1 MSARLPRAD
10 GPAAFWRLLRSGE
23 DAITEVPAGRWDADA
38 LYDRD
43 VTVAGKA
50 NTRWGGFLDEV
61 VAFDAALFGISPR
74 EAVAMDPQ
82 QRLMLELGWEV
93 LEDAGLAPDTLSGSR
108 TGVFVGA
115 VADDYAA
122 LLHRRGLPAIT
133 QHTLTGLHRGIIA
146 NRISYAFGLAGPSMT
161 MDTGQSSSLVA
172 VHLACES
179 LLRGESTLALAGGV
193 NLNLAPEST
202 VSAAKFGALSPDGR
216 CFVFDA
222 RANGYVRGEGGGLVL
237 LKRLADA
244 VADGDEIRCVIRGSA
259 INNDGGGAGLTV
271 PRGRAQEEVIRL
283 ACERAGVEPGDIQ
296 YVELH
301 GTGTRVGD
309 PVEAAAL
316 GAVLGAARAPG
327 HPLAVGSAKTNVGHL
342 EGAAGI
348 VGLLKVVLSIGHGEL
363 PASRNYET
371 PNPAIPMESLNL
383 RVQSETGPWPR
394 PDLPVLAGV
403 SSFGMGGT
411 NCHVVLSGP
420 PPASGEEPIRRG
432 MSLVPWV
439 VSGNGR
445 AALREQAE
453 RLLSF
458 VEERPGRDP
467 LDTGLSLATTRA
479 SLTHRAVVTGGDRAE
494 LLAALTE
501 LARDGVSPEVSR
513 DVASA
518 TGRCAVLFSGQ
529 GAQRPGMGAGL
540 YGAFPVFAEAFD
552 AACPEPVK
560 EVLFGGSELIDQT
573 VYAQRG
579 LFAFEVALFRL
590 LESWGVV
597 PDFVGG
603 HSVGEIAAA
612 HVAGVWSLE
621 DACRVVEA
629 RGRLMQALPPGG
641 AMAAIA
647 ASESDIAA
655 YLNERVGL
663 AAVNGPAS
671 VVVSGDEDAV
681 EALLNQLDGIRTKRL
696 RVSHAF
702 HSARMDP
709 MLADFRTVLE
719 SVSWDRPRIPLV
731 STLTGALADP
741 EEIASAEYWVRQVR
755 EPVRFGDAVR
765 TLEAEGV
772 TTLLEAGPSPAL
784 SAMGAQDAAL
794 FVSPVR
800 KDQPDPEAL
809 TRAVGRLWTRGVT
822 VDWSALF
829 AGSGARRVDLPT
841 YAFQRERYWF
851 DTGTNTD
858 TDTNAY
864 TNAHAEVPASPADRR
879 RPTLELVRAHA
890 ATVLGHPRPE
900 LVDTSRTFKE
910 LGFDSHLTVE
920 LRDQLVAA
928 TGLSLP
934 TTLLFDHPTCL
945 ALAEHLSSRA
955 ADPLGGAGEPTVSA
969 GSDEP
974 IAIVGIGCRFPGG
987 VASPEDLWRLVADER
1002 DAISEFPADRGWDLD
1017 GLYAPDADRLGTSYT
1032 RAGGFLDDVSGFDP
1046 AFFGISPREATAM
1059 DPQQR
1064 LLLETSWEALERAGV
1079 VPGSLRGTRTG
1090 VFVGAMA
1097 QSYGPPL
1104 HAPEEG
1110 LDGYLLTGGSPS
1122 VASGRIAYTLGL
1134 EGPAMTVD
1142 TACSSSLL
1150 ALHLAVQAL
1159 RRGECEAA
1167 LAGGVAVMATPG
1179 MFVEFSRQR
1188 GLAADGRCRAYAAGA
1203 NGTAWAEGAG
1213 MVLLERLSDA
1223 RRNGHPV
1230 LALVRGT
1237 ATNSDGASNG
1247 LTAPS
1252 GSAQQ
1257 RVIRQALADAGVA
1270 AHEVDVVEGHGTGTA
1285 LGDPIEAH
1293 ALLATY
1299 GRTRPEPLWLGSL
1312 KSNIGHAQA
1321 AAGIGGV
1328 IKMVQALRHATLP
1341 KTLHVDEPSPHVD
1354 WSAGAVRLLTEAV
1367 PWERGGHSRRAG
1379 VSSFGISGSN
1389 VHVIL
1394 EEAPESGEATAEGS
1408 VPPVVPVVLSGR
1420 SAEALRAAAARLAPL
1435 LDTENTENTENTE
1448 KSTNGASGVE
1458 PVDVA
1463 ASLLRLR
1470 SAFDHRAV
1478 AVVADRHELGRALA
1492 ATAEGEQV
1500 PEVVEG
1506 VATDPGRTVFVFPG
1520 QGSQWLGM
1528 AEDLLEWSPAFAKV
1542 IADCEGALSSF
1553 VDWKLTDVLRG
1564 APGAPSLER
1573 VDVVQPAL
1581 FAVMAGL
1588 AGLWRSYGVEP
1599 DAVVGHSQG
1608 EIAAAYVAGALS
1620 LEDATRIVVLRSRI
1634 VAERLS
1640 GAGGLLSVALSSS
1653 EASARIARWA
1663 GRLSLAVVNG
1673 PSAVVVAGEPEALDE
1688 LAAACESEGV
1698 RARRIAVDYASHSPQ
1713 VEPIAEE
1720 LLAAL
1725 RPVTPRAGTVGF
1737 CSTVTGDWVDTST
1750 LDAGYWFRNLRET
1763 VRFEEAVRRL
1773 ADEGHG
1779 VFVEVS
1785 PHPVLTAGVEDTVGD
1800 DALVVGSL
1808 RRNEEG
1814 PRRFLTSL
1822 ARTWVRG
1829 VPVNW
1834 EPVFAGAPARRVDL
1848 PTYPFQ
1854 RQPYWLA
1861 PSAAAGDVS
1870 GLGFTAT
1877 GHPLLGAMLPLAA
1890 TETATGT
1897 VPTGTAPNGTVLTGT
1912 VSLETHPWLADH
1924 AVAHAP
1930 VLPGTALVDM
1940 VVRAGDEVGCGVIE
1954 ELTLRTPLVL
1964 PERGGV
1970 RVQVRVEAPAEPGT
1984 RAVSVHSA
1992 PQGDPGAAWTL
2003 HATGTLVE
2011 SPPSTTV
2018 PVRPVAEDGAWPPD
2032 GAVAVDV
2039 EEGYLRLAE
2048 RGYHYG
2054 PVFRGLRAL
2063 WRRGEEVF
2071 AELALPEE
2079 ARGDAALFLLHPA
2092 LLDAALHAALLRGGA
2107 GGDENAGNAG
2117 SNGNAE
2123 GAGNAGG
2130 DGNADLR
2137 LPFSWSGLEL
2147 HAAGASSMRVRV
2159 APAGTDAVSITAV
2172 DAEGGPVVSARSLVF
2187 RPVSP
2192 DQLVTSVRTEP
2203 DSLFGLEWAE
2213 APTATEEGAEITVLP
2228 AGTAATGPGEVR
2240 AEVWRVLAGIRAWLA
2255 EDRSPG
2261 ARLVVTTRGA
2271 VTVDGDGDVPDLAGA
2286 AIWGMVRAAQ
2296 AEQPGLIAL
2305 VDLDAD
2311 APPAEAAELA
2321 GYLESGADTQLAIR
2335 AGRAFAPR
2343 LARASGHPGGG
2354 VLTPPPDAVRWR
2366 LDRTPGGTL
2375 ENLALVECPAESGP
2389 PGPGRVRVAVRAAG
2403 LNFRDVLVSLG
2414 MYPEP
2419 DVLMGIEAAGV
2430 VVEVGPGVTDLREGD
2445 RVLGL
2450 FDGAFGPV
2458 ADTDGRSLAPMP
2470 GGWSFGDAASIA
2482 TVFLTAY
2489 YGLVDLA
2496 GLRAGEAVLVHAGA
2510 GGVGMAAVQLARHL
2524 GAEVFATASPG
2535 KWDTLRELGLDDDH
2549 IASSRSLEFRDRFL
2563 AVTGGRGV
2571 DVVLNSL
2578 AGKFVDAS
2586 LDLLPKGGRF
2596 VEIGKTDLR
2605 DPEEVAAA
2613 HPDVLYR
2620 WFDLTRLAAAEGDEA
2635 IPERV
2640 HAMLAEVLALFER
2653 GALRRLPVRTWEV
2666 GRAPEA
2672 FRFLSQ
2678 ARHVGKVVLLM
2689 PAALDLR
2696 GTVLI
2701 TGGTGTLGALTARH
2715 LVTGHGVRNLLLT
2728 SRRGAEAPGVGELVE
2743 ELTGL
2748 GADVTVAACDVADR
2762 DALAGLLAE
2771 VPADRPLTGVVHAAG
2786 LLDDGLVTS
2795 LTRRSLDAVMR
2806 PKAEAAWHLHELTR
2820 DADLGMF
2827 VLFSSIAGVAGI
2839 PGQANYAAANA
2850 FLDGLAQHRRA
2861 RGLPATS
2868 LAWGLWAEDSGMTG
2882 HLADAD
2888 RARMSRLGIGR
2899 LATPDGLALFDA
2911 ARTRTDA
2918 VLVPVRLSAGAEPD
2932 GVRPLLRGAIDVPSR
2947 RRGAADA
2954 PARPETGAEPLGTRL
2969 ARLSPAERETAV
2981 LELIRRQVATVLGHA
2996 SVSAVGDGRTFEQL
3010 GFDSLTAVEL
3020 RNRLTGQTGLR
3031 LPATLVF
3038 DYPSVT
3044 ALTGHLLAELVPDDT
3059 PTAAGLLD
3067 DLGRWRAASSALTPS
3082 ETERAAITDGL
3093 RALLARWDTSGTSG
3107 TSGTGLDHDL
3117 EASTADELFT
3127 IIKNEFGKS

>member
-1 MSARLPRAD
+1 MAGSGEKNTPGTYSERNDLIAIIGLSARLPHAD

-50 NTRWGGFLDEV
+50 NTRWGGFLDDV
-61 VAFDAALFGISPR
+61 AAFDAGLFGISPR

-82 QRLMLELGWEV
+82 QRLMLELSWEV

-115 VADDYAA
+115 VADDYAT

-193 NLNLAPEST
+193 SLNLAPEST

-259 INNDGGGAGLTV
+259 VNNDGGGAGLTV
-271 PRGRAQEEVIRL
+271 PRGGAQEEVIRL
-283 ACERAGVEPGDIQ
+283 ACERAGVEPGEIQ

-348 VGLLKVVLSIGHGEL
+348 VGLLKVALSIGHGEL

-371 PNPAIPMESLNL
+371 PNPAIPLESLNL

-420 PPASGEEPIRRG
+420 PPASGEEPVRHG
-432 MSLVPWV
+432 MGLVPWV

-458 VEERPGRDP
+458 VGERPGLDP
-467 LDTGLSLATTRA
+467 LDIGLSLTTTRA
-479 SLTHRAVVTGGDRAE
+479 SLTHRAVVTGGDREE

-513 DVASA
+513 DVASS
-518 TGRCAVLFSGQ
+518 TGRCAVVFSGQ
-529 GAQRPGMGAGL
+529 GAQRAGMGSGL
-540 YGAFPVFAEAFD
+540 YAAFPVFAEAFD
-552 AACPEPVK
+552 AACASSVK
-560 EVLFGGSELIDQT
+560 EVLFGGSDLIDQT
-573 VYAQRG
+573 MYTQQG

-590 LESWGVV
+590 LESWGVT

-629 RGRLMQALPPGG
+629 RGRLMQSLASGG

-647 ASESDIAA
+647 TSESDIAP

-663 AAVNGPAS
+663 AAVNGPVS

-681 EALLNQLDGIRTKRL
+681 EALLNQLDGKYRVKRL

-709 MLADFRTVLE
+709 MLAEFRTVLE
-719 SVSWDRPRIPLV
+719 SVVWNRPRIPLV
-731 STLTGALADP
+731 STLTGHLADP
-741 EEIASAEYWVRQVR
+741 GEIASPEYWVRQVR

-772 TTLLEAGPSPAL
+772 TTFIEAGPSAAL
-784 SAMGAQDAAL
+784 SAMEAQDAAL
-794 FVSPVR
+794 FVSLVR

-809 TRAVGRLWTRGVT
+809 TRAVGRLWTRGVA
-822 VDWSALF
+822 VDWPAMF

-841 YAFQRERYWF
+841 YAFQRERYWLDAATNS
-851 DTGTNTD
+851 DTGANTNTN
-858 TDTNAY
+858 T
-864 TNAHAEVPASPADRR
+864 EVPVAAEEPSSPVDRR

-900 LVDTSRTFKE
+900 LVDTGRTFKE

-920 LRDQLVAA
+920 LRNQLVAA

-955 ADPLGGAGEPTVSA
+955 ADTLEGTGEPTVSA

-1002 DAISEFPADRGWDLD
+1002 DAISEFPTDRGWDLD

-1247 LTAPS
+1247 LTAPN

-1394 EEAPESGEATAEGS
+1394 EEAPEAGDAAAEGS

-1420 SAEALRAAAARLAPL
+1420 SEEALRAAAGRLATL
-1435 LDTENTENTENTE
+1435 LDMENAENGGNIA
-1448 KSTNGASGVE
+1448 NGVE
-1458 PVDVA
+1458 PADVA

-1506 VATDPGRTVFVFPG
+1506 VATDPGRTVFIFPG

-1542 IADCEGALSSF
+1542 IADCEGALSAF

-1581 FAVMAGL
+1581 FAVMVGL

-1653 EASARIARWA
+1653 DASARIARWA

-1713 VEPIAEE
+1713 VELIAEE

-1763 VRFEEAVRRL
+1763 VRFEQAVRRL

-1854 RQPYWLA
+1854 RRPYWLA

-1877 GHPLLGAMLPLAA
+1877 GHPLLGAVLSLAG
-1890 TETATGT
+1890 TGT
-1897 VPTGTAPNGTVLTGT
+1897 VETVLTGT

-1940 VVRAGDEVGCGVIE
+1940 VVRAGDEVGHDVIE

-1964 PERGGV
+1964 PERGGA

-2003 HATGTLVE
+2003 HATGTLTE
-2011 SPPSTTV
+2011 SPHPADG
-2018 PVRPVAEDGAWPPD
+2018 PVRPVAEGGTWPPD

-2107 GGDENAGNAG
+2107 GGD
-2117 SNGNAE
+2117 
-2123 GAGNAGG
+2123 
-2130 DGNADLR
+2130 ADLR

-2172 DAEGGPVVSARSLVF
+2172 DAEGEPVVSARSLVF

-2213 APTATEEGAEITVLP
+2213 VPTAAGSLVPDGAAEVTVLP
-2228 AGTAATGPGEVR
+2228 AGTAATGPDEVR
-2240 AEVWRVLAGIRAWLA
+2240 AEAWRVLAGIRAWLA
-2255 EDRSPG
+2255 ENRSPG
-2261 ARLVVTTRGA
+2261 ARLIVTTRGA

-2311 APPAEAAELA
+2311 APPMETAELA

-2335 AGRAFAPR
+2335 AGRVLTPR
-2343 LARASGHPGGG
+2343 LARASSTG
-2354 VLTPPPDAVRWR
+2354 VLTPPSDAVRWR

-2375 ENLALVECPAESGP
+2375 ENLALVECPAASGP

-2430 VVEVGPGVTDLREGD
+2430 VVEVGPGVTGLREGD

-2458 ADTDGRSLAPMP
+2458 ADTDRRSLAPMP
-2470 GGWSFGDAASIA
+2470 DGWSFGDAASIA

-2549 IASSRSLEFRDRFL
+2549 IASSRTLEFRDRFL

-2635 IPERV
+2635 IPERI

-2689 PAALDLR
+2689 PAALDPG

-2728 SRRGAEAPGVGELVE
+2728 SRRGAGAPGAGELVE

-2762 DALAGLLAE
+2762 DALAGLLAQ

-2795 LTRRSLDAVMR
+2795 LTRQSLDAVMR
-2806 PKAEAAWHLHELTR
+2806 PKSDAAWHLHELTR

-2827 VLFSSIAGVAGI
+2827 VLFSSIAGVAGV

-2850 FLDGLAQHRRA
+2850 FLDGLAQHRRS

-2899 LATPDGLALFDA
+2899 LATPEGLALFDA

-2918 VLVPVRLSAGAEPD
+2918 VLVPVRLSTGTEPD

-2947 RRGAADA
+2947 RRGAAADV

-3059 PTAAGLLD
+3059 PTPAGLLD

-3082 ETERAAITDGL
+3082 EAERAAITDGL
-3093 RALLARWDTSGTSG
+3093 RALLARWGTSG
-3107 TSGTGLDHDL
+3107 TSSTSGTELDHDL
-3117 EASTADELFT
+3117 EASTADELFN